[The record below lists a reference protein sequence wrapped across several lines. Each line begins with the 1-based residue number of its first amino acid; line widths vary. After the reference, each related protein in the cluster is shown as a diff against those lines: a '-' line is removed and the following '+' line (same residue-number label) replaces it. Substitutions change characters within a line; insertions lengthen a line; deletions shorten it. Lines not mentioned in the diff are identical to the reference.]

1 MNRGRL
7 HEENLEQQ
15 AAAAL
20 LPKPHGGPPDAPTG
34 LGLPATLYHVPS
46 TQLHHWRRRDVPC
59 RPAGLS
65 TDGSRTQGSTHTV
78 RFSRRL
84 RRQLTD
90 LQIDDA
96 PSRLAVS

>member
-1 MNRGRL
+1 MHTPL
-7 HEENLEQQ
+7 QEESLEQQ

-59 RPAGLS
+59 RPAGEAAHPRSVDCLLV
-65 TDGSRTQGSTHTV
+65 GQGLKVVHTQY
-78 RFSRRL
+78 
-84 RRQLTD
+84 
-90 LQIDDA
+90 
-96 PSRLAVS
+96 VSADVCGDN